1 MSIPKEPRQIM
12 INLMYLVLTALL
24 ALNVSNEI
32 LNAFKT
38 LSSSIDKSNLSIDAK
53 TNELYAQIKQ
63 SELEKGQAEKVKPF
77 REQADRVVKESQ
89 ALIDYLNSWKRRIV
103 VEAGGYGKEGSVQD
117 IADTAFPSRM
127 DNIDATTLL
136 LVEKKGGDTVR
147 QKILALRRFL
157 LESVPKDSAAFSAL
171 MPLNIQMPPKT
182 DHNPTRDWNI
192 ANFEHMPSIA
202 ALAMFSKFQNDV
214 RSSEG
219 MIIKRLSEL
228 SHARDLKYDTVAAVA
243 IPKTTYALVGDKI
256 EATILLAAFNTNNQP
271 NVNIAQGGGTKKPAK
286 NGVIEWETVA
296 AGTGVQT
303 VKGTVTLE
311 TAEQGT
317 ITRPWSFDYV
327 VGQTGASMGLD
338 KMNVMYIGVDNPVT
352 VTAAGYAIGDVFLNV
367 PGGVTQT
374 GADGHFVIKCTQPS
388 NNMVIDIMAKPKAKD
403 GAPQK
408 VGTSTVRVKYIPDPV
423 VYLLGKKEGTI
434 PASQFRVA
442 IAPIAKLENFE
453 FEAKFKITE
462 FQFSMNVKGGDYQGP
477 FKASNPNSARFED
490 SKDIKNFQSKAKPGD
505 RIFIEGIKG
514 IGPDGKVRSLTPLIF
529 TLN

>member
-38 LSSSIDKSNLSIDAK
+38 LSSSIDKSNKSIDAK
-53 TNELYAQIKQ
+53 TLEVYNQIKE
-63 SELEKGQAEKVKPF
+63 SEKDKGQGEKVRPY
-77 REQADRVVKESQ
+77 REKADLIVKKSQ
-89 ALIDYLNSWKRRIV
+89 ELIDYLNDWKKRIV
-103 VEAGGYGKEGSVQD
+103 VEAGGYGKAGSVQD

-127 DNIDATTLL
+127 DNIDATTSL

-147 QKILALRRFL
+147 KKIMELRQFL
-157 LESVPKDSAAFSAL
+157 LQMVPADSGKFSPL
-171 MPLNIQMPPKT
+171 MPLNVQTPPKT
-182 DHNPTRDWNI
+182 DHNPTQDWNI

-202 ALAMFSKFQNDV
+202 ALALFSKFQNDV

-219 MIIKRLSEL
+219 MVIKRLSEL
-228 SHARDLKYDTVAAVA
+228 AHSRDLKYDTVAAVA
-243 IPKTTYALVGDKI
+243 VPKTTYALVGDKI

-271 NVNIAQGGGTKKPAK
+271 NVNISQGGGTKKPAK

-317 ITRPWSFDYV
+317 ITRPWTFDYV

-367 PGGVTQT
+367 PAGVTQT
-374 GADGHFVIKCTQPS
+374 GSDGHFVIKCTTP
-388 NNMVIDIMAKPKAKD
+388 NPNMTIDIMAKPKAKD
-403 GAPQK
+403 GAPVK
-408 VGTSTVRVKYIPDPV
+408 VGTSSVRVKYIPDPT
-423 VYLLGKKEGTI
+423 VYLLNKKDGMLS
-434 PASQFRVA
+434 AAHFREA

-453 FEAKFKITE
+453 FAAKFIITE
-462 FQFSMNVKGGDYQGP
+462 FQFSINVKGGDYTGP
-477 FKASNPNSARFED
+477 YKASGAAGARFSD
-490 SKDIKNFQSKAKPGD
+490 NPDIVRAQKRAKPGD
-505 RIFIEGIKG
+505 KIYLESIKG
-514 IGPDGKVRSLTPLIF
+514 VGPDGKVRSLGALIF
-529 TLN
+529 PLN